1 MFPSKLLVRV
11 PRTIYGIALLLEL
24 DKTLLLKILHTLDLE
39 ISKRS

>member
-24 DKTLLLKILHTLDLE
+24 DKTVAEDPTHFGLRDF
-39 ISKRS
+39 